1 MLRSRVIAFAF
12 VLGLLATPAASGQP
26 NPVQPTRLALEVYF
40 YPGEPPAYVVVA
52 PSAFPPSGAWFARF
66 SRVPGWTAPAGA
78 LPVGA
83 VNFRPVLAGD
93 VIRVSISVL
102 CGNLLEQEK
111 DVAVYTL
118 REGQKASVRE
128 LTQFGVEPIQVALIR
143 VPPDNAEIPQ
153 VISKAKSIELVTVQA
168 NLSTLPS
175 HRVVLRNLSE
185 KNVAA
190 LMVRVAQGG
199 RTRISGMRMGKD
211 GAPLIAPGGVSE
223 ITVRLA
229 TRATETPGGYK
240 PITPENQIIE
250 ISTAVFEDGSFE
262 GDIEYAV
269 IYRTVTTGEKL
280 QLKRV
285 VALFQAAA
293 VDDVPDPLRA
303 LESLE
308 NKLAGLGIEADA
320 FAVQEVMKPFS
331 ALPEAS
337 RRELKSK
344 IEVEMN
350 DFRKSVLE
358 DVAKFRLGNP
368 NLDATAFRAWL
379 VASKQRY
386 EAWLARL

>member
-1 MLRSRVIAFAF
+1 
-12 VLGLLATPAASGQP
+12 
-26 NPVQPTRLALEVYF
+26 
-40 YPGEPPAYVVVA
+40 
-52 PSAFPPSGAWFARF
+52 
-66 SRVPGWTAPAGA
+66 
-78 LPVGA
+78 
-83 VNFRPVLAGD
+83 
-93 VIRVSISVL
+93 
-102 CGNLLEQEK
+102 
-111 DVAVYTL
+111 
-118 REGQKASVRE
+118 
-128 LTQFGVEPIQVALIR
+128 
-143 VPPDNAEIPQ
+143 
-153 VISKAKSIELVTVQA
+153 
-168 NLSTLPS
+168 
-175 HRVVLRNLSE
+175 
-185 KNVAA
+185 
-190 LMVRVAQGG
+190 
-199 RTRISGMRMGKD
+199 
-211 GAPLIAPGGVSE
+211 LIAPGGVSE

-331 ALPEAS
+331 ALTEAS

-350 DFRKSVLE
+350 DFRRSVLE

-368 NLDATAFRAWL
+368 NPDATAFRAWL